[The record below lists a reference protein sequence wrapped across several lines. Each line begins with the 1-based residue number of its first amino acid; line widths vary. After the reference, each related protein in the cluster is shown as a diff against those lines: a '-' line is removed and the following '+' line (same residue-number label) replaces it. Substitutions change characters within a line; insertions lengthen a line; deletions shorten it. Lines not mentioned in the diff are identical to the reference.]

1 MTNTPSNPL
10 TVAQDMIC
18 RLHQELVAANNEF
31 IALTLELEERMD
43 QLRAINQ
50 QLALE
55 IAERLRIEAS
65 LQERELRFRALVEN
79 GSDIIILLN
88 RRGICTYA
96 SPSVERILGYRP
108 IDLEGRNVFS
118 RVHPTEQAR
127 LQQDFLSVLSHPH
140 TERPLFCRVRA
151 AQGGWRYLEGISCN
165 RLDDPPVQAIVL
177 NLRDV
182 TERQRAEVRIQRLN
196 RNLEREVRTR
206 TTQLQLAY
214 DFEAT
219 LKRITDKV
227 RDSLDEAQIMQ
238 TAVQELAQAIPGNSC
253 NAALYDLQ
261 QQTAVVCY
269 EYTHLPFSYRGR
281 TLDIAAYPE
290 LYKQLLRGETF
301 QFCSLVPNQER
312 GRVSILVQPI
322 SDNEGVLGDLW
333 ITNQQHYGF
342 SLQDVGLVQQVAN
355 QCAIALRQSRL
366 YQAAQAQVHELERLN
381 RLKDDFLSTVSH
393 ELRAPMAN
401 IKMSAQMLDIQLHSL
416 GIEEESPINRY
427 VKILQDECQ
436 REICLINDLLD
447 LARLDARTES
457 LEAVPINLREYLSV
471 IADAFQ
477 ERAQSQQQHLDLNLA
492 PELPHLY
499 IHEAYLN
506 RILTELLHNA
516 CKYTPSHEH
525 IEVAAQVVS
534 SLQENFQADGSVS
547 PISNR
552 QLQISVT
559 NTGVEISSE
568 ERDRIFDK
576 FYRIPNND
584 PWKHGGTGLGL
595 ALVKKLAEQLGCH
608 IYVTSEDSQTSFMLS
623 FPINSSGVI
632 QPSSN
637 LQQRR
642 SN

>member
-1 MTNTPSNPL
+1 VTNIPSNPL

-18 RLHQELVAANNEF
+18 RLRQELVAANNEF

-43 QLRAINQ
+43 QLQATNQ

-79 GSDIIILLN
+79 SSDIIILLN

-96 SPSVERILGYRP
+96 SPSVGRILGYGP
-108 IDLEGRNVFS
+108 ADLEGRNVFS
-118 RVHPTEQAR
+118 RVHPTEQTR
-127 LQQDFLSVLSHPH
+127 LQQDFLSVLSRPH
-140 TERPLFCRVRA
+140 TELPLFCRIRA
-151 AQGGWRYLEGISCN
+151 TRGGWRYLEGIGCN
-165 RLDDPPVQAIVL
+165 RLNDPPVQAIVL

-182 TERQRAEVRIQRLN
+182 TERQRAEARVQRLN

-253 NAALYDLQ
+253 NAALYDLK

-290 LYKQLLRGETF
+290 LYAQLLRGETF
-301 QFCSLVPNQER
+301 QFCSLIPNLER
-312 GRVSILVQPI
+312 GRVAILVQPI

-342 SLQDVGLVQQVAN
+342 SPQDVGLVQQVAN

-366 YQAAQAQVHELERLN
+366 YEAAQAQVRELERLN

-401 IKMSAQMLDIQLHSL
+401 IKMSVQMLDIQLQSL
-416 GIEEESPINRY
+416 DIDEASPINRY

-436 REICLINDLLD
+436 REISLINDLLD
-447 LARLDARTES
+447 LARLDAGTDP
-457 LEAVPINLREYLSV
+457 LEISPINLQEHLSG

-477 ERAQSQQQHLDLNLA
+477 ERAQSQQQRLDLNLA
-492 PELPHLY
+492 PELPFLY
-499 IHEAYLN
+499 SHEAYLN

-534 SLQENFQADGSVS
+534 HAQESLQSGGSVS
-547 PISNR
+547 PISDR
-552 QLQISVT
+552 LLQISVT

-568 ERDRIFDK
+568 ECDRIFDK

-595 ALVKKLAEQLGCH
+595 ALVKKLAEHLGCH
-608 IYVTSEDSQTSFMLS
+608 IHVTSQDSQTSFMLS

-637 LQQRR
+637 L
-642 SN
+642 